1 MRSEVRRLIFVKHTS
16 LSYHIEILTH
26 MSKEDRYQAIVQMS
40 SRLLQFEELYAKMV
54 YQLNKEQKEELSTSQ
69 VEWYCS
75 CVEEGQRWS
84 FTVNSLL
91 SSCVLE
97 EEKWVLPVLS
107 LSLDFCSLSSG
118 QWMMRSF
125 SLYFEKDGSECVD
138 SGEKREAEEEEV
150 DEECTIVLFTYRCL
164 LTRSD
169 SLLNVELITIG
180 SPVHP
185 FLPFSLFLFVG
196 RRIHQRNLDHCE
208 SHANREWTISTALL
222 FFRKARSF
230 TSPTL

>member
-1 MRSEVRRLIFVKHTS
+1 MRSEVRRLIFVIRTS
-16 LSYHIEILTH
+16 LSHLIEILTY

-69 VEWYCS
+69 VEWHRS

-107 LSLDFCSLSSG
+107 LSLDFCSRSSG
-118 QWMMRSF
+118 QWMTRSF

-138 SGEKREAEEEEV
+138 SGEKREAEEEEG
-150 DEECTIVLFTYRCL
+150 DAKCTIVLFTSRCL

-169 SLLNVELITIG
+169 SLLNVEFITIG
-180 SPVHP
+180 SPVHA
-185 FLPFSLFLFVG
+185 FLLISFCRP
-196 RRIHQRNLDHCE
+196 
-208 SHANREWTISTALL
+208 SH
-222 FFRKARSF
+222 
-230 TSPTL
+230 TSMEPGSW